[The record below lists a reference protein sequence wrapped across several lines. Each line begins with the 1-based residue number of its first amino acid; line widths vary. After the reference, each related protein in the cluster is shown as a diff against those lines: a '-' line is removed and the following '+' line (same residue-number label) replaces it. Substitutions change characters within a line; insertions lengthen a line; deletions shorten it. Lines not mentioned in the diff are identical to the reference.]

1 MTVKLFRVR
10 LQRIFRTLG
19 LLAFVERL
27 RYYYSILA
35 WRKRNKIFI
44 KKNPE
49 FALPPSQLAYDA
61 YDAPKWEIYKFG
73 GEAVAKLIKS
83 VASKYFP
90 NGSVAAVYEWGC
102 GPGRIIR
109 HLPEHFGAGVEVY
122 ASDYNEDT
130 IDWCKQNIPSV
141 TFSLNQLNPPLEYT
155 DNKFDL
161 IYCISVFT
169 HLSSATGINWANELF
184 RVLKKNGILILTTHG
199 QHSYQTEL
207 LADEKIK
214 YEKEGIVVRDKY
226 KEGKKMFLT
235 MHNPEFVKDTL
246 LKKFE
251 ILEYLPAG
259 FPFNKQDYFIARKN

>member
-10 LQRIFRTLG
+10 LQRLFRGLG
-19 LLAFVERL
+19 VLKFVEKL
-27 RYYYSILA
+27 RYYLSILA

-44 KKNPE
+44 KENPG

-61 YDAPKWEIYKFG
+61 YDAPKWEIYKYG

-83 VASKYFP
+83 VASKYISP
-90 NGSVAAVYEWGC
+90 GSLSAVYEWGC

-109 HLPEHFGAGVEVY
+109 HLPAQFGPDVAIH
-122 ASDYNEDT
+122 ASDYNEET
-130 IDWCKQNIPSV
+130 IDWCKKNIPSV
-141 TFSLNQLNPPLEYT
+141 KFSLNQLNPPLDYP

-169 HLSSATGINWANELF
+169 HLSSSTGINWANELF

-207 LADEKIK
+207 LADEKKK
-214 YEKEGIVVRDKY
+214 YQKEGVVVRDKY
-226 KEGKKMFLT
+226 QEGKKMFLT
-235 MHNPEFVKDTL
+235 MHNPQYVRETL
-246 LKKFE
+246 LKNFE

-259 FPFNKQDYFIARKN
+259 FPFNKQDYFIAKKA